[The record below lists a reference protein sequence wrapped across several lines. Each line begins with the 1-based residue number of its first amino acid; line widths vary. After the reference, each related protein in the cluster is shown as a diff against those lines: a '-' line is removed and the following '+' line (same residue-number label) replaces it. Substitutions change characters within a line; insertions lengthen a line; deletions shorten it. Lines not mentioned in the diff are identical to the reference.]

1 MSIDRDEHKILVDYF
16 TAANIKMKT
25 VDVKGVRQDLKETG
39 KSNQDEDMA
48 AEYDDEEGSEDES
61 FNEEGNDEEG
71 SDENGSDDGSDESM
85 EDVDKQ
91 EVKALQKEVGDV
103 NMKEGRSKRKK

>member
-39 KSNQDEDMA
+39 KS
-48 AEYDDEEGSEDES
+48 
-61 FNEEGNDEEG
+61 
-71 SDENGSDDGSDESM
+71 
-85 EDVDKQ
+85 K
-91 EVKALQKEVGDV
+91 
-103 NMKEGRSKRKK
+103 